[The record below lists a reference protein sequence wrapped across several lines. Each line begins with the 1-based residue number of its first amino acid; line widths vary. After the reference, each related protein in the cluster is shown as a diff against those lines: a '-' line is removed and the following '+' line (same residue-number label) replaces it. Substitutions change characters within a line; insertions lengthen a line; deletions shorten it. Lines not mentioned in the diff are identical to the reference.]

1 MPRLEVLALDQL
13 TEDQLTVLD
22 AINSGPRGG
31 GTPIGLV
38 GPFGVW
44 VRAPRIG
51 MAVQALGG
59 VARFETSIA
68 EDVKDVAICVVGAHH
83 QAKFEFAAHARLA
96 QAAGVDAAAIE
107 NIRLGRDPVLKG
119 TQSLAW
125 SVATELMDAHRI
137 SDATYARAISSWNEE
152 GLIELVSV
160 VGYYCLVSL
169 TLNAF
174 DVPLPDNMDDPF
186 PGVS

>member
-1 MPRLEVLALDQL
+1 MSRLETRALDQL
-13 TEDQLTVLD
+13 TEDQLAVLK

-38 GPFGVW
+38 GPFEVW

-68 EDVKDVAICVVGAHH
+68 EDVKEVAICVVGAHH

-107 NIRLGRDPVLKG
+107 NIRVGRVPVLEG
-119 TQSLAW
+119 AQRVAW
-125 SVATELMDAHRI
+125 SVATELMDAHRLNE
-137 SDATYARAISSWNEE
+137 ATYARAISQWNEA

-174 DVPLPDNMDDPF
+174 DVPVLDTMEDPF
-186 PGVS
+186 PAAS

>member
-1 MPRLEVLALDQL
+1 MPRLEVLAHDQL
-13 TEDQLTVLD
+13 TEDQLEVLT
-22 AINSGPRGG
+22 AINNGPRGG

-68 EDVKDVAICVVGAHH
+68 EDVKEVAICVVGAHH

-96 QAAGVDAAAIE
+96 GAAGVDAAAIE
-107 NIRLGRDPVLKG
+107 SIRVGRVPVLEDAQG
-119 TQSLAW
+119 VAW

-137 SDATYARAISSWNEE
+137 TDETYARAISHWNEE

-174 DVPLPDNMDDPF
+174 TVPVLDNMEDPF
-186 PGVS
+186 PDAS

>member
-1 MPRLEVLALDQL
+1 MSRLEVLALDQL
-13 TEDQLTVLD
+13 TEDQRTVLD

-68 EDVKDVAICVVGAHH
+68 EDAKEVAICVVGAHH
-83 QAKFEFAAHARLA
+83 RARFEFAAHARLA
-96 QAAGVDAAAIE
+96 RAAGVDAAAIE
-107 NIRLGRDPVLKG
+107 NIRLGRDPVLKA
-119 TQSLAW
+119 TQSLSGA
-125 SVATELMDAHRI
+125 VATELMDADRI
-137 SDATYARAISSWNEE
+137 SDATYARAISRWNEE

-160 VGYYCLVSL
+160 VGDYCLVSL

-186 PGVS
+186 PGVP

>member
-1 MPRLEVLALDQL
+1 MSRLEVLALDQL
-13 TEDQLTVLD
+13 TEDQRTVLD

-68 EDVKDVAICVVGAHH
+68 EDAKEVAI
-83 QAKFEFAAHARLA
+83 A

-137 SDATYARAISSWNEE
+137 SDATYARAISSWSEE

-186 PGVS
+186 PDVS

>member
-1 MPRLEVLALDQL
+1 MSQLEALALDQL
-13 TEDQLTVLD
+13 TEDQLAVLN
-22 AINSGPRGG
+22 AINGGPRGG

-68 EDVKDVAICVVGAHH
+68 EDVKEVAICVVGAHY

-96 QAAGVDAAAIE
+96 QAAGVDTAAIE
-107 NIRLGRDPVLKG
+107 NIRVGRVPVLEG
-119 TQSLAW
+119 AQWVAW
-125 SVATELMDAHRI
+125 SVATELMDAHHL
-137 SDATYARAISSWNEE
+137 SDATFTRAISQWNEE
-152 GLIELVSV
+152 GLIELVSI

-174 DVPLPDNMDDPF
+174 DVPVLGNMEDPF
-186 PGVS
+186 PAES